1 MSGIFDSDIDLN
13 LLIKLNNT
21 GFQQLIRVED
31 EDSSGKA
38 RQVRPPR
45 EVCDRGGSPLAVE
58 SEVFHGNQLRHI
70 ERFIKNNFV
79 SYSLLQNLSQQSKN
93 HPVDRIRHVF

>member
-1 MSGIFDSDIDLN
+1 MSGIFDSDIDLI

-38 RQVRPPR
+38 RQVRPPGR
-45 EVCDRGGSPLAVE
+45 YVTEEA
-58 SEVFHGNQLRHI
+58 HLRPWKAKSSTEI
-70 ERFIKNNFV
+70 NCGI
-79 SYSLLQNLSQQSKN
+79 
-93 HPVDRIRHVF
+93 